1 MLKTILESLFLL
13 KKNFVKSYLFEVGG
27 KNKGFEQIK
36 DVENSYLAIDDT
48 EIGHHNRIPLW
59 TFGLLY

>member
-1 MLKTILESLFLL
+1 MLHHFFCVRISLKTILESLFLAS
-13 KKNFVKSYLFEVGG
+13 KAIFESLFLVVD
-27 KNKGFEQIK
+27 N
-36 DVENSYLAIDDT
+36 T